1 MAYISRRM
9 RLTVQQIGC
18 SKVNQYWSLI
28 GAQTSKRHFAGA
40 HLALLE
46 LAWFTLVWF
55 TLVRFTLRLASAK
68 GRVGARRG
76 QIAPF
81 SFLVLWR

>member
-46 LAWFTLVWF
+46 LAWFTLV
-55 TLVRFTLRLASAK
+55 RFTLRLASAK